1 MAELREAVTALTAKA
16 RRLLAMDGLVGEE
29 NTKAVLVE
37 PMLQALG
44 WDTHD
49 LDEVQR
55 EFRYKSQD
63 NPVDYALLVS
73 AKPRLFVEAKSLG
86 RDLGQ
91 HKWRIQAVNY
101 ANTSGVEWC
110 VLTDGN
116 FWQVYKSNAPGD
128 LDQKLFLETWLYSAD
143 GRTPPYGPG
152 YVLSLLARDKLAE
165 KQIEMLWQALNVD
178 RRGREALLALIETPD
193 PSLVRLLCKRAAL
206 TRGQAEAFLGR
217 AEVAV
222 ETPPVTVE
230 PSQPSQP
237 GRSAPVA
244 ESALGVLGLKS
255 KRVSATGRLTA
266 DGFMVLARSQA
277 VLQEAPHLKGASVQL
292 RAQLL
297 AQGLLVQVGDHLE
310 FTQDHAFRSPS
321 LAASVVL
328 GRAANG
334 WIEWKD
340 EQGRYLRDLRQSP
353 SARADTAPVRG
364 LGHSSAPEPKPPQAR
379 YQRRDLPSQQSLELP
394 LLRAIIARGG
404 EIVMKE
410 RKVVER
416 SLADEFGLTEEQR
429 TAVLSDGKA
438 TAWGHRVGWTRW
450 RLLQSGDLDGT
461 QRGVWRVTDQGRRRA
476 GGLAGD

>member
-193 PSLVRLLCKRAAL
+193 PSL
-206 TRGQAEAFLGR
+206 
-217 AEVAV
+217 
-222 ETPPVTVE
+222 
-230 PSQPSQP
+230 
-237 GRSAPVA
+237 
-244 ESALGVLGLKS
+244 
-255 KRVSATGRLTA
+255 
-266 DGFMVLARSQA
+266 
-277 VLQEAPHLKGASVQL
+277 
-292 RAQLL
+292 
-297 AQGLLVQVGDHLE
+297 
-310 FTQDHAFRSPS
+310 
-321 LAASVVL
+321 
-328 GRAANG
+328 
-334 WIEWKD
+334 
-340 EQGRYLRDLRQSP
+340 
-353 SARADTAPVRG
+353 
-364 LGHSSAPEPKPPQAR
+364 
-379 YQRRDLPSQQSLELP
+379 
-394 LLRAIIARGG
+394 
-404 EIVMKE
+404 
-410 RKVVER
+410 
-416 SLADEFGLTEEQR
+416 
-429 TAVLSDGKA
+429 
-438 TAWGHRVGWTRW
+438 
-450 RLLQSGDLDGT
+450 
-461 QRGVWRVTDQGRRRA
+461 
-476 GGLAGD
+476 